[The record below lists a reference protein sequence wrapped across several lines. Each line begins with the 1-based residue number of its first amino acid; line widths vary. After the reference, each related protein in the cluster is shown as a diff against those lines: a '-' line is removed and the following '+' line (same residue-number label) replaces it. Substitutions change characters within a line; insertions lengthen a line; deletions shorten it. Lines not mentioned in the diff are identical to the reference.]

1 MFASMFKSLLNKSV
15 IDAKKE
21 TIAIAVEDET
31 VIITRKD
38 VEDMLTELDEIKD
51 NDDNCSGTK
60 DVTDA
65 IESLSISDY
74 HPEYLND
81 SASVDNFDDTK
92 SEVSS
97 IGENQLAVTT
107 VEDPDI
113 KKTLNQINSLQCL
126 FTWKIKSKR
135 KKDLI
140 LYIRNKYGEYNLNI
154 TSTEFTL
161 ERFIGNI
168 IIGYELFHNGE
179 TELAQMKIL
188 EIGTWLE
195 DLDKGVDEFYLSIKS
210 GLQHVMKA
218 TFIHMLFATNLTGE
232 CKWLLDDIES
242 FVNMDSKSR
251 ASVHAIRAAVLIEY
265 GGNPIYLKKACDV
278 AKKACDLDPKTSHWF
293 YIHSLAL
300 TAQRKF
306 LLSHTSSPTENEMN
320 TIHQAIILS
329 NGKNALFNYH
339 NMVLY
344 RDTTVG
350 YFHNYKNKNDKSLL
364 KKNLHK
370 NKKIVHMIKTIIDM
384 DPKDPHLVVKCAR
397 TLMTL
402 PIMVR
407 DFNLGKQ
414 YLTKAFEMA
423 PNDATVLQ
431 AIENTVQAYKDVS
444 KRKQQPAKNKTSE
457 LGTDIGL
464 IVKKL
469 RNGEDPLCSYTILFK
484 KNLRSG
490 VEQFIKL
497 IEQSEIVS
505 KDVITKHVSAF
516 GSKTFS
522 LPELICNEIRLI
534 TNLSGTS
541 SDMLYYFK
549 MLTKIIETYNETVDK
564 VKPKKNRKAKHL
576 QNTGPKIFTQT
587 VKLNKAA
594 KTINTNSKNNK
605 NAPEKAQNKKPQP
618 KANDVNKMKVK
629 MEKVLNSS
637 NGEGVNISNKSKNS
651 PMDSH
656 LEIPPRIQHYTQ
668 QLYQNILANTQII
681 NAIESISE
689 LIYATIT

>member
-21 TIAIAVEDET
+21 TIAVKDD
-31 VIITRKD
+31 IITKKN
-38 VEDMLTELDEIKD
+38 VEEMLTSLKEIDVIVKENLDTSVSRSVSLDNIIDGIELMPF
-51 NDDNCSGTK
+51 DDT
-60 DVTDA
+60 
-65 IESLSISDY
+65 
-74 HPEYLND
+74 HPEDLN
-81 SASVDNFDDTK
+81 ASVDNFDDTK

-107 VEDPDI
+107 VEDSNL

-126 FTWKIKSKR
+126 FTWNIKSKN
-135 KKDLI
+135 KKNVI
-140 LYIRNKYGEYNLNI
+140 LCIRNKYGEYNLNI
-154 TSTEFTL
+154 TSSEFTL

-179 TELAQMKIL
+179 SELAQMKIL

-195 DLDKGVDEFYLSIKS
+195 YLDKGVDEFYLSIKT

-242 FVNMDSKSR
+242 FANMDSKSR

-265 GGNPIYLKKACDV
+265 GGNPIYLKKACEV
-278 AKKACDLDPKTSHWF
+278 AKKACDLDPKTSLWF

-306 LLSHTSSPTENEMN
+306 LLSHKSSPTENEIN
-320 TIHQAIILS
+320 TIRQAIILS
-329 NGKNALFNYH
+329 NGTNALFNYH

-344 RDTTVG
+344 RDTIVG
-350 YFHNYKNKNDKSLL
+350 NFHNNKNKNENSLL
-364 KKNLHK
+364 KKNLQE

-384 DPKDPHLVVKCAR
+384 DPKDPHLVVKCAK

-431 AIENTVQAYKDVS
+431 AIENTVQAYQDIAKKQKLKTDETKQKQLPAENNTS
-444 KRKQQPAKNKTSE
+444 KLEMDLEFIIKKQ
-457 LGTDIGL
+457 
-464 IVKKL
+464 
-469 RNGEDPLCSYTILFK
+469 RNGKDPVPYLTDLLSKYDGIDKLKIMAQLCSYTILLEN
-484 KNLRSG
+484 NLRSG

-497 IEQSEIVS
+497 IEQSEIINNDIIISVPS
-505 KDVITKHVSAF
+505 ITMPVVM
-516 GSKTFS
+516 T
-522 LPELICNEIRLI
+522 
-534 TNLSGTS
+534 
-541 SDMLYYFK
+541 
-549 MLTKIIETYNETVDK
+549 
-564 VKPKKNRKAKHL
+564 
-576 QNTGPKIFTQT
+576 
-587 VKLNKAA
+587 
-594 KTINTNSKNNK
+594 
-605 NAPEKAQNKKPQP
+605 
-618 KANDVNKMKVK
+618 
-629 MEKVLNSS
+629 
-637 NGEGVNISNKSKNS
+637 
-651 PMDSH
+651 
-656 LEIPPRIQHYTQ
+656 
-668 QLYQNILANTQII
+668 
-681 NAIESISE
+681 
-689 LIYATIT
+689 